1 MWLETLE
8 AYLRAA
14 DPAGIQ
20 TVITLLAVLAVTMA
34 WMAARVFFRTR
45 LIEDTATSTT
55 RGAHQ
60 GYGEFEGRA
69 RGREDAPVTAPLSGL
84 PCCWYRFRVE
94 ELQHHRGSNGLS
106 RTRWQ
111 VIQRAESDQTFW
123 LEDSTGRVA
132 VDPVGAEM
140 HPRHR
145 DVWQSRS
152 VLSGI
157 NRSTPFFSDFFA
169 HHPGNRRY
177 RFTEERINRNDPLY
191 ALGFLSNLGSHVPQ
205 PDADDHAAELLREWK
220 SDQPALIARFDAD
233 RDGRVSLAEWEEARR
248 AARIQATAAT
258 ADAAVT
264 QAPAEGV
271 NLLGRPPAGGLPYI
285 VSAFSQAELL
295 HKKRRRLLAFGLLF
309 FLAGGLAAW
318 LYQIRFG
325 V

>member
-8 AYLRAA
+8 ADLRAA
-14 DPAGIQ
+14 DPEGIQ
-20 TVITLLAVLAVTMA
+20 TVIILLAVLAVAMA
-34 WMAARVFFRTR
+34 WMAARVFFRAR

-94 ELQHHRGSNGLS
+94 ELQHHRDSKGLA

-123 LEDSTGRVA
+123 LEDPTGRIA

-169 HHPGNRRY
+169 HHSDNRRY

-191 ALGFLSNLGSHVPQ
+191 ALGFLINLGSHVPR
-205 PDADDHAAELLREWK
+205 PEVGDHAADLLREWK
-220 SDQPALIARFDAD
+220 SDQPALIARFDAN
-233 RDGRVSLAEWEEARR
+233 RDGRISMDEWEEARR
-248 AARIQATAAT
+248 AARAQALAAT
-258 ADAAVT
+258 PGGEVT
-264 QAPAEGV
+264 QTSDDGV

-285 VSAFSQAELL
+285 VSAFTQAELL
-295 HKKRRRLLAFGLLF
+295 QKKRRKLLVFGLLF
-309 FLAGGLAAW
+309 FLAGSLAAW
-318 LYQIRFG
+318 LYQIRFSI
-325 V
+325 